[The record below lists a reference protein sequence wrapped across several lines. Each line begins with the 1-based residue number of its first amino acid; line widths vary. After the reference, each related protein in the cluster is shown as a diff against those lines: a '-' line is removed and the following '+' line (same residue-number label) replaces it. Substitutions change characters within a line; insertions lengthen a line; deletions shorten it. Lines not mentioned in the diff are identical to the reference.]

1 MPNKIK
7 PKRSYTTNL
16 IPRSEDLEPHELA
29 VNWTDGK
36 IFTKNASGRVLSLSV
51 GSPGSLS
58 LTAADI
64 SAASAT
70 HAHNYVQAL
79 NAQTGS
85 LSIVAGSNVTV
96 TTAANSITIS
106 AAGEK
111 GDPGPSG
118 GVSLGLVLAL
128 S

>member
-1 MPNKIK
+1 
-7 PKRSYTTNL
+7 
-16 IPRSEDLEPHELA
+16 
-29 VNWTDGK
+29 
-36 IFTKNASGRVLSLSV
+36 
-51 GSPGSLS
+51 
-58 LTAADI
+58 LTAADV

-70 HAHNYVQAL
+70 HAHDYVQAL